1 MFLISKVLPL
11 LLLPLGVALLLLF
24 WGLLRS
30 RRWPAIAALAVLWL
44 FATPLVAEGLLRWLE
59 RPYARQSA
67 TAVLAGSKPRAVVV
81 LGGGRHAA
89 PGPARESEWLDADR
103 FFAGLEAYQQLRRQG
118 RRVRLIFTGG
128 GGGPPSPTCPQKGKC
143 YASGPLPLA
152 FRPMI

>member
-67 TAVLAGSKPRAVVV
+67 TAVLAGSKPGRWWCSAV
-81 LGGGRHAA
+81 AA
-89 PGPARESEWLDADR
+89 MQHQGQPARVN
-103 FFAGLEAYQQLRRQG
+103 GLMP
-118 RRVRLIFTGG
+118 I
-128 GGGPPSPTCPQKGKC
+128 
-143 YASGPLPLA
+143 ASLLA
-152 FRPMI
+152 